1 MHIFEVERNSSKNE
15 LKSLFETHNQPFTEN
30 AFNVFEKMI
39 IEAEDD
45 EFDPFAY
52 MDTAELDIDPADC
65 VLTFGKT
72 NAKMSKMNIVYLSL
86 PAGYTCPFAAGCK
99 TFAHKQGGKFK
110 SSGKSI
116 LDAGGDFRCYAAS
129 TEAQYKNVRNSR
141 WSNFDLMRES
151 DDMAQLISRSI
162 KFYNSNNPDISIFRI
177 HESGDFFSQEYFNA
191 WIEVANM
198 HPQILFYA
206 YTVSLP
212 YWQDRKDD
220 IPTNLRLTA
229 SQGGMRDDII
239 DKEGFRKAVVVKDE
253 GEAIEKNLN
262 VDVADF
268 LAVFGDKDFALL
280 LHGVQSKESKQTA
293 ASMKNSAILK
303 GYAKKL
309 NIAPDRLKSLLA
321 KYTR

>member
-1 MHIFEVERNSSKNE
+1 MHIFEVERNTSKNE
-15 LKSLFETHNQPFTEN
+15 LKSLFEAHNQPYTEN

-39 IEAEDD
+39 IEADGD
-45 EFDPFAY
+45 FNPFDY
-52 MDTAELDIDPADC
+52 MDTAELEIDPEDC
-65 VLTFGKT
+65 VLTLGKS
-72 NAKMSKMNIVYLSL
+72 NEKLANMNIVYLSL

-99 TFAHKQGGKFK
+99 TYAHKQGGKFK

-116 LDAGGDFRCYAAS
+116 PDAGGDFRCYAAS
-129 TEAQYKNVRNSR
+129 TEARYKNVRNSR
-141 WSNFDLMRES
+141 WSNYDLMREA

-162 KFYNSNNPDISIFRI
+162 NYFNSNNPDITIFRI
-177 HESGDFFSQEYFNA
+177 HESGDFFSQAYFDA

-198 HPQILFYA
+198 HPRILFYA

-212 YWQDRKDD
+212 YWQERKDD
-220 IPTNLRLTA
+220 IPSNLRLTA
-229 SQGGMRDDII
+229 SEGGMRDDII
-239 DKEGFRKAVVVKDE
+239 DKEGFRKAVIVQDE

-280 LHGVQSKESKQTA
+280 LHGVQSKESKKTA

-309 NIAPDRLKSLLA
+309 NVPPERLKNLLA
-321 KYTR
+321 KYLQ